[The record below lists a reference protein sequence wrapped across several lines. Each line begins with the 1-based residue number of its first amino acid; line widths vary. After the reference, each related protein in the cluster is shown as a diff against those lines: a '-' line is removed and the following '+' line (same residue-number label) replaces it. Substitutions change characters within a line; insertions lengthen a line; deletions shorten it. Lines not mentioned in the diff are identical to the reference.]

1 MQPRLLKCFSLFT
14 LTCLISFAVH
24 AQSEIPKNWFHL
36 DPTKDGFNGV
46 SSQKAYEELLKN
58 KTAKPVIVAV
68 LDSGVDPEHE
78 DLKPIMWINHA
89 EIPANGIDDDSN
101 GYVDD
106 IHGWNFIGGKN
117 GNVGADTYETTRLYA
132 ALRYK
137 YENADPD
144 KLNSKQKKEYSKF
157 LKYKDN
163 VESRRATAKSNLEGM
178 LASQNQVKSGL
189 DAVSNALG
197 AKPLTMENLNSI
209 EDNDSKKLAIGI
221 SIARNILENE
231 PQLSTAEQ
239 LKKFIE
245 NEYAEGIGQFS
256 KELEFNF
263 NPDYNSRKIVGD
275 DYNNVKERFYGN
287 NDVRGPDAK
296 HGTHVAGCIAAVR
309 NNGKGMDGIADQVRI
324 MSVRC
329 VPDGDERDKD
339 VANAIRYA
347 VDNGATIINMSFG
360 KGDSPNKD
368 EVDAAVRYAES
379 KDVLIVHASGNGSA
393 DIDKVDNFPNK
404 YIKKRNLFGSRSVS
418 NWIEVG
424 ALSPY
429 QGEQMVAGF
438 SNYGKKNVD
447 LFSPGMVIYSTIPD
461 NGYEN
466 MQGTSFASPIA
477 AGVAALIR
485 SYYPNLTAKQVRKI
499 LRESTVKS
507 KIEVTRPGR
516 GNAIKFADLSSTGGM
531 INAYN
536 ALQLASTTKGKKKS
550 KDLKGYYN
558 NNSDSKPRT

>member
-1 MQPRLLKCFSLFT
+1 MQFRLFKQFSILT
-14 LTCLISFAVH
+14 LLCGLCLAAS
-24 AQSEIPKNWFHL
+24 AQTEIPKNWFHL
-36 DPTKDGFNGV
+36 DPTQDGYNGV
-46 SSQKAYEELLKN
+46 SSQKSYEVLLKN
-58 KTAKPVIVAV
+58 KAAKPIIVAV

-78 DLKPIMWINHA
+78 DLKSVMWTNHG
-89 EIPANGIDDDSN
+89 EIPGNGLDDDANGYI
-101 GYVDD
+101 DD

-144 KLNSKQKKEYSKF
+144 KLNAKQKKEYSKF

-189 DAVSNALG
+189 DAVASALG
-197 AKPLTMENLNSI
+197 SKALTIENLNSI
-209 EDNDSKKLAIGI
+209 EDNDSKKLAIGL
-221 SIARNILENE
+221 SIARNILEDQ
-231 PQLSTAEQ
+231 PQLKTSED
-239 LKKFIE
+239 LKKFVE

-263 NPDYNSRKIVGD
+263 NPEFDSRKIVGD
-275 DYNNVKERFYGN
+275 DYKNVDERFYGN

-296 HGTHVAGCIAAVR
+296 HGTHVAGCIAAAR
-309 NNGKGMDGIADQVRI
+309 NNGKGMDGVADQVKI

-347 VDNGATIINMSFG
+347 VDNGASIINMSFG

-368 EVDAAVRYAES
+368 AVDAAVKYAES

-393 DIDKVDNFPNK
+393 NIDKVDNFPNK
-404 YIKKRNLFGSRSVS
+404 YIKKRSLFGSRSVS
-418 NWIEVG
+418 NWLEVG
-424 ALSPY
+424 ALSPI

-466 MQGTSFASPIA
+466 MQGTSMACPIA

-499 LRESTVKS
+499 LRESAIKS
-507 KIEVTRPGR
+507 NIEVTRPGR
-516 GNAIKFADLSSTGGM
+516 GNSIKFSELSSTGGM

-536 ALQLASTTKGKKKS
+536 ALQLAANTKGKKKK
-550 KDLKGYYN
+550 KDVNGYYQ
-558 NNSDSKPRT
+558 NSTEGTPRT